1 MPTILIADDDSSLRR
16 LIRETLNPE
25 RHVCLEA
32 PDGDAAWALLQQGHA
47 DVALLDMRMPGRSG
61 IEIVRAL
68 RADPA
73 LAATRVIML
82 SGLKAPHERE
92 AGLMAGADYYLTK
105 PFSPLEL
112 LGLIEDGPLE
122 YRLTHVVRFSQAAGP
137 RLARHAGD
145 SPQLTWPSR
154 PVKPPRVLL
163 PT

>member
-1 MPTILIADDDSSLRR
+1 MPTILIADDDPSLRR

-47 DVALLDMRMPGRSG
+47 DLALLDMRMPGRSG

-82 SGLKAPHERE
+82 SGLKAPSDRE
-92 AGLMAGADYYLTK
+92 AGLVAGADFYLTK

-112 LGLIEDGPLE
+112 LGLIEDAPLVHG
-122 YRLTHVVRFSQAAGP
+122 LTHEVTFSQAAGR
-137 RLARHAGD
+137 RLARYVGD
-145 SPQLTWPSR
+145 PPQLTRPSR
-154 PVKPPRVLL
+154 PGRPSGVLL